1 MVQAARNLII
11 CRRGFGFESQIRKTR
26 YKVFIQGKNGNP
38 GEGGREKFK

>member
-1 MVQAARNLII
+1 M
-11 CRRGFGFESQIRKTR
+11 FFEVILVQIRKTR